1 MQDMTWR
8 GIKFLFF
15 LVPLVLFSC
24 QGEDESSFE
33 ASFEIIPKPHKLFE
47 GNAFF
52 SFGNL
57 LISGP
62 DAFSGESQEFADF
75 CKMNFG
81 LDLAFSVGIEGDTQI
96 EILVDSTLV
105 TDNEGYNLSV
115 KKENIQLT
123 VKSKRGVSH
132 VFSTLKQLLFLN
144 ESEGAYRIPVMEVLD
159 APTFEHRG

>member
-8 GIKFLFF
+8 GIRFLLF

-75 CKMNFG
+75 CKKNFG

-96 EILVDSTLV
+96 EILHT
-105 TDNEGYNLSV
+105 TDGQV
-115 KKENIQLT
+115 Q
-123 VKSKRGVSH
+123 KRRISWILYFETAV
-132 VFSTLKQLLFLN
+132 VFK
-144 ESEGAYRIPVMEVLD
+144 
-159 APTFEHRG
+159 